1 MLCGPIGPPLNSV
14 SLERKAY
21 LTLFAMTTSA
31 TAPIEHFAAQLQ
43 GVAALPHLGV
53 IQAHGE
59 DAANFLHNQLSNDVL
74 LLPVGQSRLAA
85 FCSAKGRMQAS
96 FVVIKTAPDTVLLVM
111 SLDLLAQTLKRLSMF
126 VLRAKVK
133 MSDATHQW
141 QLRGLLGKSAQAVVG
156 DATPWQTLSQNGANT
171 IALYPAVLG
180 ESQIPRALW
189 IAPADHAL
197 PAGAE
202 VSTEV
207 WQWAEVMSGVTLV
220 TQPVFEAFVPQML
233 NYESVG
239 GVNFKKGCYPGQEV
253 VARSQFRGTLKRR
266 TALVHSPIGLAAG
279 QDVFTPADPEQA
291 CATVVLSAARPDGQG
306 FDALVSG
313 TTESQ
318 QTGWRLGNS
327 EGQALD
333 VLDLPYELLADI

>member
-1 MLCGPIGPPLNSV
+1 
-14 SLERKAY
+14 
-21 LTLFAMTTSA
+21 MTTSC
-31 TAPIEHFAAQLQ
+31 TAPIDHFAAQLQ
-43 GVAALPHLGV
+43 GIAALPHWGV
-53 IQAHGE
+53 IQAQGE

-133 MSDATHQW
+133 MSDATDQW
-141 QLRGLLGKSAQAVVG
+141 QLRGLLGDSVRAVLPQG
-156 DATPWQTLSQNGANT
+156 LPWQTASADGAHAV
-171 IALYPAVLG
+171 ALYPAVLG
-180 ESQIPRALW
+180 DTQIPRALW
-189 IAPADHAL
+189 LGTPSQTP

-202 VSTEV
+202 LSTDL
-207 WQWAEVMSGVTLV
+207 WAWAEVMSGVTLV
-220 TQPVFEAFVPQML
+220 TQPLFEAFVPQML

-266 TALVHSPIGLAAG
+266 TARVFSPVALTAG

-291 CATVVLSAARPDGQG
+291 CATVVLSAARPDAQG

-313 TTESQ
+313 TLESQ
-318 QTGWRLGNS
+318 QTGWRAGS
-327 EGQALD
+327 AQGPALD
-333 VLDLPYELLADI
+333 MMPLPYALLADV

>member
-1 MLCGPIGPPLNSV
+1 
-14 SLERKAY
+14 
-21 LTLFAMTTSA
+21 MTTSS
-31 TAPIEHFAAQLQ
+31 TAPLDQYASQLQ
-43 GVAALPHLGV
+43 GVSALPHLGV
-53 IQAHGE
+53 IQAQGE

-133 MSDATHQW
+133 MIDATTSW
-141 QLRGLLGKSAQAVVG
+141 QLRGLLGNSALAVLAE
-156 DATPWQTLSQNGANT
+156 ATPWQTTSNDGGHAV
-171 IALYPAVLG
+171 ALYPAVLG
-180 ESQIPRALW
+180 DTQMPRALW
-189 IAPADHAL
+189 LGAPTQAL

-202 VSTEV
+202 LSTDV
-207 WQWAEVMSGVTLV
+207 WAWAEVMSGVTLV
-220 TQPVFEAFVPQML
+220 SQPVFEAFVPQML

-266 TALVHSPIGLAAG
+266 TALVHSPVALTTG
-279 QDVFTPADPEQA
+279 QDVFTATDPDQP

-313 TTESQ
+313 TLETQ
-318 QTGWRLGNS
+318 QSGWLVGS
-327 EGQALD
+327 AQGEALE
-333 VLDLPYELLADI
+333 LLPLPYALLEDI